1 MNPLALYEFEF
12 FAWRLGRVPAKIPEN
27 LTAFGPQIMPAV
39 VVNLPVLNSTNA
51 NFFSALMYTLTTASS
66 ASREGEGETGPTK
79 LVKRGTPGDAEKLKA
94 RRR

>member
-1 MNPLALYEFEF
+1 M
-12 FAWRLGRVPAKIPEN
+12 PAKTPEN
-27 LTAFGPQIMPAV
+27 LTAFGPQIMPVV

-94 RRR
+94 RQR